1 MNQTRKKNKDSHTIW
16 MAVLEEIRAVVP

>member
-16 MAVLEEIRAVVP
+16 MAVLDEIRAVVP